1 VRVHSTVGCG
11 DATVAGLVAALY
23 RGGDAE
29 AMLRLGVICGS
40 ATASHQGTE
49 LFNRAEVEQSSYDL
63 DITKLD
69 I

>member
-23 RGGDAE
+23 RGDGPE

-49 LFNRAEVEQSSYDL
+49 LFTRAEVEQPSHDL
-63 DITKLD
+63 EVTSLNI
-69 I
+69 

>member
-11 DATVAGLVAALY
+11 DATVAGLVAAYY
-23 RGGDAE
+23 RGGGSED
-29 AMLRLGVICGS
+29 MLRLGVICGS

-49 LFNRAEVEQSSYDL
+49 LFAREEVEQSSHDL
-63 DITKLD
+63 EITKLD